1 MIYHNEIT
9 RLKADYEKL
18 QNRTEMLENKVK
30 ELLAFKEYFDAL
42 YGQGLEVANWHLN
55 GALEPFDN
63 FYDRA
68 VEEMDGGK

>member
-9 RLKADYEKL
+9 RLKAGYEKL

-63 FYDRA
+63 FYDSA
-68 VEEMDGGK
+68 VEETKGK

>member
-18 QNRTEMLENKVK
+18 QNCTEMLENKVK

-63 FYDRA
+63 FYDSA
-68 VEEMDGGK
+68 VEEMKGK